1 MKIYLSE
8 PVPLHD
14 GPAWVDDLA
23 PVSDQPVQP
32 VARPRRRLRN
42 WHKFML
48 CYVPIMA
55 AGARLLYMLDGA
67 GTALVG
73 LAIWLATMLI
83 ILTLAGRA
91 GRL

>member
-8 PVPLHD
+8 PLLD

-23 PVSDQPVQP
+23 PLPEEQPA
-32 VARPRRRLRN
+32 ARPARRRLRN
-42 WHKFML
+42 WHKFAI
-48 CYVPIMA
+48 CYLPVVVIATRWMYGY
-55 AGARLLYMLDGA
+55 AGLA
-67 GTALVG
+67 TALVA

-83 ILTLAGRA
+83 IFTLAGRA

>member
-8 PVPLHD
+8 PLLD

-23 PVSDQPVQP
+23 EMPEAAPAAAP
-32 VARPRRRLRN
+32 RPRRRLRN
-42 WHKFML
+42 WHKFAL
-48 CYVPIMA
+48 CYLPIVAVGTWFLHGYAGMA
-55 AGARLLYMLDGA
+55 V
-67 GTALVG
+67 ALVA